1 MEKLMRRLTL
11 WSGLGFLVTGAC
23 YGLYPQRFL
32 LTIVITLL
40 VIFYQLGM
48 RLIVGNWLEP
58 RLQLRPS
65 AAWFKVGA
73 RERRLYRL
81 LRVRRWKKW
90 LPTQSPA
97 KYDVRQHSLADII
110 KTMTYAEVDHEL
122 MLLLSYLP
130 VLLVIS
136 FGNPAAFVISSVAAS
151 LVEVPFI
158 VLQRYNR
165 ARLVNV
171 LRRQAKSRP
180 QNNPGNK

>member
-1 MEKLMRRLTL
+1 
-11 WSGLGFLVTGAC
+11 
-23 YGLYPQRFL
+23 
-32 LTIVITLL
+32 
-40 VIFYQLGM
+40 
-48 RLIVGNWLEP
+48 
-58 RLQLRPS
+58 
-65 AAWFKVGA
+65 
-73 RERRLYRL
+73 
-81 LRVRRWKKW
+81 
-90 LPTQSPA
+90 
-97 KYDVRQHSLADII
+97 
-110 KTMTYAEVDHEL
+110 MTYAEVDHEL

-136 FGNPAAFVISSVAAS
+136 FGDPAAFVISSVAAS

>member
-73 RERRLYRL
+73 GERRLYRL
-81 LRVRRWKKW
+81 LRVKRWKKW
-90 LPTQSPA
+90 LPTYSPA

-136 FGNPAAFVISSVAAS
+136 FGDPVVFIISSVAAS
-151 LVEVPFI
+151 LVEVPFV

-165 ARLVNV
+165 ARLANV
-171 LRRQAKSRP
+171 LHRQSKRRP
-180 QNNPGNK
+180 QNKM

>member
-65 AAWFKVGA
+65 AAWLKVGA

-90 LPTQSPA
+90 LPTYSPA

-122 MLLLSYLP
+122 MAAPQLSSRL
-130 VLLVIS
+130 
-136 FGNPAAFVISSVAAS
+136 AS
-151 LVEVPFI
+151 HFLWRSGG
-158 VLQRYNR
+158 LRYQLGR
-165 ARLVNV
+165 C
-171 LRRQAKSRP
+171 Q
-180 QNNPGNK
+180 PGRSAIYCPPTL